1 MPGYQGSIGYNHLYG
16 SVGASPLFSYKK
28 LHDIDISLGLNY
40 VRQSRLGGG
49 LPGFIPQQL
58 QVSDNTNDFPQN
70 RFILKEAWNT
80 NYLRAKIPTTVIPG
94 NPLSGV
100 PARAVT
106 PFRAVSNSGDVLSRQ
121 NYSCGGP
128 CQTFQSRP
136 GMHGLKIRFGH
147 IDKACYTSDGYP
159 SEPAIPSATCNVK
172 YVYDSSDYSRYLKE
186 RAINKN
192 FNNKSNGGNDYN
204 GSQSAWRAIRRY

>member
-1 MPGYQGSIGYNHLYG
+1 MPGYQGSVGYTNLYG
-16 SVGASPLFSYKK
+16 SVGPSPLFSYDK
-28 LHDIDISLGLNY
+28 LRNIDVSLGTNY

-80 NYLRAKIPTTVIPG
+80 NYLRAKIPTTIVPG

-147 IDKACYTSDGYP
+147 IGKTCYTSDAYP
-159 SEPAIPSATCNVK
+159 SEAAIPSATCNVK

-192 FNNKSNGGNDYN
+192 FNNKSNGGDDYS
-204 GSQSAWRAIRRY
+204 GSQSAWRAIRRF

>member
-1 MPGYQGSIGYNHLYG
+1 MPGFQGSIGYNNLYG
-16 SVGASPLFSYKK
+16 SVGATPLFSYSGLSKM
-28 LHDIDISLGLNY
+28 DSNLGTNY
-40 VRQSRLGGG
+40 VQQSRMGGG

-58 QVSDNTNDFPQN
+58 QVSDNTNDFPQT

-94 NPLSGV
+94 KPLSGV
-100 PARAVT
+100 PAKCVT

-147 IDKACYTSDGYP
+147 IDKSCYTSDGYP
-159 SEPAIPSATCNVK
+159 SEAAIPSATCNVR

-186 RAINKN
+186 RAINRN
-192 FNNKSNGGNDYN
+192 YNNKSNGGNDNN